1 MKKSLLAAALM
12 SLFLTACGDK
22 AAEREAQK
30 AQREKEQAERV
41 KKQMEAKTQTPT
53 TK

>member
-1 MKKSLLAAALM
+1 LQQ
-12 SLFLTACGDK
+12 
-22 AAEREAQK
+22 EREAQK
-30 AQREKEQAERV
+30 AQREKEQAERA

>member
-1 MKKSLLAAALM
+1 LQQ
-12 SLFLTACGDK
+12 
-22 AAEREAQK
+22 EREAQK